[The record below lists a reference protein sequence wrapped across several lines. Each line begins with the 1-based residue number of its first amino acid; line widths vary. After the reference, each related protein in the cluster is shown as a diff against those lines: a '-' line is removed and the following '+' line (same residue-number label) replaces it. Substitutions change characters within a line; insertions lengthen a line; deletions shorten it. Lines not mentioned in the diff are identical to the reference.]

1 MTRSTR
7 TRRALTALVSLMPLA
22 AYAHHAMDYEAPTN
36 LFEGFVSGLAH
47 PVIGLD
53 HFLFV
58 IAIGAACYFF
68 GRRAASPALFIA
80 GTIGGTVLHL
90 LQPSIAFH
98 DVALRRRSYCSV
110 FF

>member
-7 TRRALTALVSLMPLA
+7 TRRALTALLSLLPRA
-22 AYAHHAMDYEAPTN
+22 AYAHHAMDYEAPAH
-36 LFEGFVSGLAH
+36 LLEGFVSGLAH

-53 HFLFV
+53 HLLFV

-80 GTIGGTVLHL
+80 GHDWRNRAASPAVLTA
-90 LQPSIAFH
+90 PTCVRDYS
-98 DVALRRRSYCSV
+98 RRYT
-110 FF
+110 